1 MINDKKLRYL
11 FVGGINT
18 VFGYISGIFLYN
30 FLSPVFH
37 IIFIATMINII
48 NISFSFMTYK
58 LVVFKTKSVWWQEYF
73 RSYLVYGVSALINI
87 GLIWILVG
95 VLEIPFWIAQGVLIL
110 LTVVFSYLGHSR
122 FTFANREVE

>member
-1 MINDKKLRYL
+1 MINDEKLRYL
-11 FVGGINT
+11 FVGGVNT

-30 FLSPVFH
+30 FLSPIFH
-37 IIFIATMINII
+37 IISIAIMVNII
-48 NISFSFMTYK
+48 NISFSFLTYK

-73 RSYLVYGVSALINI
+73 RSYLVYGLSALINI

-95 VLEIPFWIAQGVLIL
+95 VLKIPFWIAQGVLVL
-110 LTVVFSYLGHSR
+110 LTVVFSYLGHSK